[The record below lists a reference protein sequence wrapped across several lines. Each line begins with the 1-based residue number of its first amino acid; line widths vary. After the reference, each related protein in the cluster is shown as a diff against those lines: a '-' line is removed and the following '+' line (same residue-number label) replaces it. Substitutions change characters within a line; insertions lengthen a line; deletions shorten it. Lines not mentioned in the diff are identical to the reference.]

1 MGLRKLRF
9 FADTSTH
16 LVPSR
21 SGERMS
27 AQTRERIRP
36 RMIEEEMRES
46 FLDYSMSVIVQRAL
60 PDVRDGLKPVH
71 RRILY
76 AMHEAGLLHNRP
88 YKKSATVVGEVL
100 GKYHPHGDS
109 PVYEAMVRMVQDFSL
124 RYPLVD
130 GQGNYGSI
138 DGDPA
143 AAYRYTEARLAPIAS
158 ELLADIDKETV
169 GFLPNFD
176 NRLKEPAVL
185 PSRLPNLLVNGS
197 SGIAVGMSTNVPPHN
212 LREVAAAVR
221 LLVENPECT
230 LDDLMEVLPGPD
242 FPTAGFVVGREGI
255 RSMYETG
262 RGKVVMRARIVKET
276 LRGGKQQLVVT
287 ELPYAVNKTRIIA
300 QIADLA
306 RKGKFDE
313 ISDIRDE
320 SDREGIRL
328 VIELKRGVDEKIVL
342 KRLYKKTYLRTTFGG
357 ILLALDEGEP
367 REFTLKGML
376 ERFRDHRR
384 DVIQRRSRFELER
397 AQAERHIIEGLI
409 AALDAIDEVIA
420 IIRSSNDRSE
430 ASDRLRDHL
439 GLSELQ
445 ADAILNM
452 RLARLT
458 ALEHAELKRRLKEI
472 SRIVKE
478 LKALLKSEV
487 LQLEMLLAELD
498 EVVKTYGDARRT
510 VILDDDGTEEVTIEA
525 ALADEDVVVTVSH
538 EGFVKRVPMHLYR
551 RRVESGKALAGMDK
565 YDDDYLERVFVAR
578 TQGWVLCFTAR
589 GHVYFLPVLDLPEG
603 SRASRGQSVYGLTS
617 ADREDPIVAMLPVED
632 LFAERVLVFLS
643 ERGVMKRTLL
653 SEFGSPRAGGVRA
666 SGVKDGDAILNVEFS
681 DGTGE
686 IMLLTRS
693 GRAIR
698 FPETDISTMGRTAQG
713 VKGVD
718 LKGDDRVVGMLV
730 VRRDAWVLTVT
741 ERGFGKRT
749 EVSEFPLQK
758 RGGLGNLAVPSGGGG
773 GSLVA
778 ALEVLDDD
786 EVMVVVESGRVFRIP
801 ALDISIQGRRT
812 WGDRI
817 VKLPKTDR
825 VVEVTRV
832 HGAGG
837 AASGGR
843 AKPAVPPVEG
853 AEADA
858 PDSEEL
864 ESVPESESEGQLD
877 LLGVDGD

>member
-1 MGLRKLRF
+1 
-9 FADTSTH
+9 
-16 LVPSR
+16 
-21 SGERMS
+21 MS
-27 AQTRERIRP
+27 AQTRERILP

-130 GQGNYGSI
+130 GQGNFGSV

-143 AAYRYTEARLAPIAS
+143 AAYRYTEARLAPVAS

-176 NRLKEPAVL
+176 NRLKEPSVL
-185 PSRLPNLLVNGS
+185 PSRLPTLLVNGS

-212 LREVAAAVR
+212 LGEVAAAVR
-221 LLVENPECT
+221 LLVENPQCT
-230 LDDLMEVLPGPD
+230 LDDLIDVLPGPD

-306 RKGKFDE
+306 RKGQFDE

-328 VIELKRGVDEKIVL
+328 VIELKRGADEGIVL

-357 ILLALDEGEP
+357 ILLALDGGEP
-367 REFTLKGML
+367 KEFTLKELL

-384 DVIQRRSRFELER
+384 DVIQRRSRFELEK

-409 AALDAIDEVIA
+409 AALDAIDQVIA
-420 IIRSSNDRSE
+420 IIRNSKDRPE
-430 ASDRLRDHL
+430 ASERLQDHL

-458 ALEHAELKRRLKEI
+458 ALEHAELKARLRELKVT
-472 SRIVKE
+472 VKD
-478 LKALLKSEV
+478 LKALLGSEV
-487 LQLEMLLAELD
+487 LQLEVLLAELA
-498 EVVKTYGDARRT
+498 EVVETYGDDRRT
-510 VILDDDGTEEVTIEA
+510 VILQDDSSEEVAVEA
-525 ALADEDVVVTVSH
+525 ALADEDVVVTVTH

-551 RRVESGKALAGMDK
+551 RRVASGKALAGMDK

-578 TQGWVLCFTAR
+578 TQGWVLCFTAG

-603 SRASRGQSVYGLTS
+603 SRSSRGQSAYSLTS
-617 ADREDPIVAMLPVED
+617 ADRADPIVAMLPADD
-632 LFAERVLVFLS
+632 LAAERVLIFLS
-643 ERGVMKRTLL
+643 ERGIMKRMLL

-666 SGVKDGDAILNVEFS
+666 SGVKEGDSIRDVEFS

-686 IMLLTRS
+686 ILLVTRG

-698 FPETDISTMGRTAQG
+698 FPETDVSTMGRTAQG

-718 LKGDDRVVGMLV
+718 LKGDDRVMGMLV
-730 VRRDAWVLTVT
+730 VRRDAWVLIVT

-749 EVSEFPLQK
+749 EVGEFPIQK
-758 RGGLGNLAVPSGGGG
+758 RGGMGNLAVPSGGEGG
-773 GSLVA
+773 PVIA
-778 ALEVLDDD
+778 ALEVLDED
-786 EVMVVVESGRVFRIP
+786 EVMVVVESGRVFRVP
-801 ALDISIQGRRT
+801 APDISIQGRRT

-817 VKLPKTDR
+817 VKIPKSDR

-832 HGAGG
+832 HGGG
-837 AASGGR
+837 DGESVGR
-843 AKPAVPPVEG
+843 VE
-853 AEADA
+853 AEASEPEVEAEPEA
-858 PDSEEL
+858 PMA
-864 ESVPESESEGQLD
+864 EGQLD
-877 LLGVDGD
+877 LLGVEPD